1 MYMLEHC
8 KYAGLRSRWWFC
20 HDDIET
26 RPPSSPPSL
35 HIFFMRWVV
44 LLMNDRCSSCP
55 LMRGFIWCGNPLS
68 KANICGGCDYCDW
81 CLPVIS
87 LYQYL
92 PIANIC
98 HKALKL
104 YHFPKSQIQ
113 INLAGKVKFKSIQLE
128 NINEYL
134 VRIIK
139 LGGWWWFEKILLESF
154 AHSPARLCYLV
165 NSVFGR
171 RASEWFLMRLNKSGC

>member
-68 KANICGGCDYCDW
+68 KANICGGCDYWIGD
-81 CLPVIS
+81 CLSWPLSIFANCRYLPQSFEVIS
-87 LYQYL
+87 LSQ
-92 PIANIC
+92 
-98 HKALKL
+98 
-104 YHFPKSQIQ
+104 KSNQ
-113 INLAGKVKFKSIQLE
+113 INLVRKVKFESIWLE
-128 NINEYL
+128 NINECL
-134 VRIIK
+134 VKIIK
-139 LGGWWWFEKILLESF
+139 LGGWWWFEKILLEFF
-154 AHSPARLCYLV
+154 AHSPARLCIFV

-171 RASEWFLMRLNKSGC
+171 RASEWFSMRLNKSGC

>member
-35 HIFFMRWVV
+35 HIFLMRWVV

-68 KANICGGCDYCDW
+68 KAIICGGCDYCDW
-81 CLPVIS
+81 CLPVIAFINIC
-87 LYQYL
+87 QL
-92 PIANIC
+92 PIFAT
-98 HKALKL
+98 KL
-104 YHFPKSQIQ
+104 WSYITSQKSNQ
-113 INLAGKVKFKSIQLE
+113 INLARKVKFESIWLE

-134 VRIIK
+134 VKIIK
-139 LGGWWWFEKILLESF
+139 LGGWWWFEKILLEFF
-154 AHSPARLCYLV
+154 AHSPARLCYFCQLSLWQKSQWV
-165 NSVFGR
+165 ILD
-171 RASEWFLMRLNKSGC
+171 ASK